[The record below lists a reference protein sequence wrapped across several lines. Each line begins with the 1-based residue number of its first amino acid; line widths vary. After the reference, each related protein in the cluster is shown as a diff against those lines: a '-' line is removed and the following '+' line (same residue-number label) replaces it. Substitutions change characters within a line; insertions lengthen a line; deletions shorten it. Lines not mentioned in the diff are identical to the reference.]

1 MSDSASPAADALDRL
16 ASYAGPP
23 SEFWP
28 ALFDYLATVAGADAG
43 LVAMRGADGAWAQV
57 YAWPAAGPQ
66 SEAGPREALRRA
78 AAESADAVE
87 ADDVLARDLRV
98 EGFRGGGT
106 LLGVR
111 IPAAPGAPRSALF
124 LRATARLSPAEAAP
138 MLRFL
143 RAAAAVTV
151 TYQERLRSA
160 QAAADA
166 ARFGAVLD
174 LLAALRSE
182 KKFFAAAMRL
192 CNEIAGRY
200 GCDRVSL
207 GWTQGQYV
215 RLKAVSHAEHFEKR
229 MTAVRQVETAM
240 EEALDQDEE
249 ILWPAAASDNAP
261 IAREHEALAREQGAR
276 YLASLPLRRGDL
288 AEGVLTC
295 ERAQPFHEWEL
306 AHLRLIADRTGAL
319 LSDLHN
325 RDRWF
330 GARWADAAKRWAG
343 RALEP
348 RHTGAKLLAV
358 AGAVALA
365 LFFFLPVPFRVQT
378 PFVVRAKS
386 AVYLPAPFDGFIAAV
401 LAEPGERVA
410 AGRTLL
416 RLDTRELLLEE
427 AAALADQE
435 RYLRESEKARA
446 EGALAALRIAAAQ
459 AEQARARLEL
469 TRHRI
474 AQAELTSP
482 FDGVLIEGDLRERV
496 GAPVRQG
503 DSLMRVARLDAL
515 DVEIEVDQRDV
526 HEVRVGAPARLA
538 FAGRPG
544 LRVPAVVDL
553 IEPLAQTRERRN
565 VFAAR
570 CRLLDPPA
578 EWMRP
583 GMTGLGKVDAG
594 RRSPAWIITRRTADF
609 LRLHVWW

>member
-1 MSDSASPAADALDRL
+1 MSDAALPVADALDRL
-16 ASYAGPP
+16 ASFAGAP

-28 ALFDYLATVAGADAG
+28 ALFDYLAALAGADAG
-43 LVAMRGADGAWAQV
+43 LVATRGADGAWAQV

-78 AAESADAVE
+78 AAEAADAVE
-87 ADDVLARDLRV
+87 AGGVLARELRV

-111 IPAAPGAPRSALF
+111 IPAGEGAPRSALF
-124 LRATARLSPAEAAP
+124 LRATGRLSPAEAAP
-138 MLRFL
+138 LLRLL
-143 RAAAAVTV
+143 RAGAAVAV
-151 TYQERLRSA
+151 AYQERLRSA

-182 KKFFAAAMRL
+182 KKFVAAAMRL

-207 GWTQGQYV
+207 GWTQGQYI
-215 RLKAVSHAEHFEKR
+215 RLKAVSHAERFEKR
-229 MTAVRQVETAM
+229 MAAVRQVETAM

-249 ILWPAAASDNAP
+249 ILWPAASSEGGP

-276 YLASLPLRRGDL
+276 HVASLPLRRGDA

-295 ERAQPFHEWEL
+295 ERAQPFSEWEL

-319 LSDLHN
+319 LGDLHE

-348 RHTGAKLLAV
+348 RRTGAKLTAV
-358 AGAVALA
+358 AGALALT

-378 PFVVRAKS
+378 PFVVRPKS
-386 AVYLPAPFDGFIAAV
+386 AVYLPAPFDGFIEAV

-410 AGRTLL
+410 AGRPLL
-416 RLDTRELLLEE
+416 RLDRRELLLEE

-459 AEQARARLEL
+459 AEQARVRLEL
-469 TRHRI
+469 TRHRL
-474 AQAELTSP
+474 AQAELTAP
-482 FDGVLIEGDLRERV
+482 FDGVLVEGDLRERI

-515 DVEIEVDQRDV
+515 DVEIEIDQRDV
-526 HEVRVGAPARLA
+526 HEVRVGAPVRLA

-544 LRVPAVVDL
+544 LRVAAVVDL

-570 CRLLDPPA
+570 CRLLEPPA
-578 EWMRP
+578 DWMRP

-594 RRSPAWIITRRTADF
+594 RHSPAWIVTRRTADF